1 MNISSKFLLL
11 SAAVFVGIPAQSYAF
26 GNAHGVS
33 LKGITASSVAIE
45 VSDNQNEAAEK
56 FVSNMAND
64 AIAFLGNPDLKKA
77 EKQKRFSRLLNK
89 SFDMN
94 TIGRFALGRYWR
106 VASADQ
112 RKEYQQLFRE
122 MIVDVYSARFGEYK
136 GQKLEVRSS
145 RNDNDK
151 DVTVTSFIVPDVGQ
165 EIQVDWR
172 VRQKNGQYKVIDVMV
187 EGVSMALTQRSDF
200 SSVIQRGGGEVS
212 VLLEHLRA
220 Q

>member
-1 MNISSKFLLL
+1 MRILSTAIILGAGALVLAGSSAHAFSGFNILANS
-11 SAAVFVGIPAQSYAF
+11 QSP
-26 GNAHGVS
+26 
-33 LKGITASSVAIE
+33 LTIDVADKKAE
-45 VSDNQNEAAEK
+45 GAEK
-56 FVSNMAND
+56 FVDMMASD
-64 AIAFLGNPDLKKA
+64 AIAFLGSADLSDA

-106 VASADQ
+106 VSSAEQ
-112 RKEYQQLFRE
+112 RKEYQALFRD
-122 MIVDVYSARFGEYK
+122 MIVEVYSRRFGEYN
-136 GQKLEVRSS
+136 GQTLEVRGS
-145 RNDNDK
+145 RRDNEK
-151 DVTVTSFIVPDVGQ
+151 DVTVNSFIVPNDGGQ

-172 VRQKNGQYKVIDVMV
+172 VRQKKGQYKIIDVMV

-212 VLLEHLRA
+212 VLIAHLKE